1 MPLLTR
7 CSAVACQWLAQRHG
21 SSWAAACQDEQP
33 LTQCQPVQAPGCVSS
48 HVSAPNSQLASQH
61 STACTQADIPSA
73 PPHLLLPL
81 ALPLPLPLLLLLA
94 PPPLLLALPLALLA
108 ILAPPLLAAPPA
120 PAVLAATAGGA

>member
-21 SSWAAACQDEQP
+21 SSWAPACQDEHP
-33 LTQCQPVQAPGCVSS
+33 SP
-48 HVSAPNSQLASQH
+48 SACGFMHLAASAAMRVLQTVNWPAN